1 MKLPLCTLMTR
12 LIQVHPST
20 RHTSG
25 ANLAAL
31 SDEQTR
37 CLPARPSVRHPP
49 SPLLNPAGWPAA
61 CPPAAP
67 AAAPITNS
75 GPFPIRSLLS
85 GLPAGQ
91 GGRQQDSVIA
101 VSHTLL
107 KVSDDKAGNTFA
119 LQTELG

>member
-1 MKLPLCTLMTR
+1 M
-12 LIQVHPST
+12 HPST
-20 RHTSG
+20 RHTNG

-37 CLPARPSVRHPP
+37 CLPARPSVIPL
-49 SPLLNPAGWPAA
+49 PLLNPAGWPAA

-85 GLPAGQ
+85 GLLAGQ